1 MAILDPNIII
11 NSLPPDSKPKGLEKL
26 GKLTLSRAL
35 TLKET
40 TQPTIDKILL
50 EVGIQNGQIP
60 DFCVPVDIL
69 NKILVTRNTI
79 VDTLTTFSNA
89 LNTLSKTVTDT
100 SNFLKITL
108 DVITAIKIAKITL
121 NAVNKAAPVAP
132 GATTAAIEDLN
143 EGQAALTF
151 DNLGNPRLQAI
162 KKGVDS
168 TVIPISITASI
179 VTTILDNIKLIDIVL
194 TKCLINPSLVTIP
207 VELTQIQTA
216 QTIAT
221 SNTTNYKE
229 YTIEI
234 VEQPYTNTVSR
245 KKAVAYKDGIPI
257 LETEYSF
264 TTQPQLL
271 IDQLK
276 LKINSEF

>member
-11 NSLPPDSKPKGLEKL
+11 NSLPSDSKPKGLEKL

-40 TQPTIDKILL
+40 TQPAIDKILL
-50 EVGIQNGQIP
+50 ELGIQNGQIP
-60 DFCVPVDIL
+60 DFCVPADIL

-79 VDTLTTFSNA
+79 VDTLITFSNA

-108 DVITAIKIAKITL
+108 DVITAIKIAKIAL

-132 GATTAAIEDLN
+132 GATTAAIQDLN

-168 TVIPISITASI
+168 TVVPISITAGI
-179 VTTILDNIKLIDIVL
+179 VTAILDNIKLVDAVL
-194 TKCLINPSLVTIP
+194 TKCLTNPSLVTIP

-216 QTIAT
+216 QTAAA
-221 SNTTNYKE
+221 SNITNYKE

-245 KKAVAYKDGIPI
+245 KKAVAYKDGIPV

>member
-1 MAILDPNIII
+1 MALLDPNTII
-11 NSLPPDSKPKGLEKL
+11 NLLPPDSKPKGLEKL

-40 TQPTIDKILL
+40 AEPAIAKILSEL
-50 EVGIQNGQIP
+50 GIENSQIP
-60 DFCVPVDIL
+60 DFCVPADIL
-69 NKILVTRNTI
+69 DRVLVTRNSI
-79 VDTLTTFSNA
+79 VDTLTVFSNN

-108 DVITAIKIAKITL
+108 DVIAAIKIAKIAL
-121 NAVNKAAPVAP
+121 NLANKAAPVAP
-132 GATTAAIEDLN
+132 GATTAAIQDLN
-143 EGQAALTF
+143 EGQATLTF

-168 TVIPISITASI
+168 TIIPISITADI
-179 VTTILDNIKLIDIVL
+179 VAALLTSLKLVDTVL
-194 TKCLINPSLVTIP
+194 TKCITSPALNPIP
-207 VELTQIQTA
+207 AELTQIEVA
-216 QTIAT
+216 Q
-221 SNTTNYKE
+221 SNTNPNAVNYKD
-229 YTIEI
+229 YIIEI
-234 VEQPYTNTVSR
+234 VEIPYSSTVSR
-245 KKAVAYKDGIPI
+245 KKAVAYKDSIPV

-276 LKINSEF
+276 LKIDSEF